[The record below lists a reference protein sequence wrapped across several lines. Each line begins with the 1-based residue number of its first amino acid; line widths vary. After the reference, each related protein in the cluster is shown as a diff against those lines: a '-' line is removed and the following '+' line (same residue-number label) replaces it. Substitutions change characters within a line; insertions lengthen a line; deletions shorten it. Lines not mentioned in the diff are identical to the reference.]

1 VGEVDAV
8 VVKSAKRGNAAEIDR
23 STSELLHVGGAAMII
38 LLVTI
43 FSTVWADLSVSSRW
57 GHSQIVVLRKG
68 TKRFLRASN

>member
-1 VGEVDAV
+1 MRVVDAT

-43 FSTVWADLSVSSRW
+43 FSTVWADLSVSSR
-57 GHSQIVVLRKG
+57 
-68 TKRFLRASN
+68 